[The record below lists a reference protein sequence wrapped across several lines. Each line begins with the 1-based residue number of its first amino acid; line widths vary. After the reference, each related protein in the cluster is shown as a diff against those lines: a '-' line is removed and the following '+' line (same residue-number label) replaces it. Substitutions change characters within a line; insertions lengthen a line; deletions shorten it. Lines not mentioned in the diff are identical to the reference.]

1 VTHPPGAEGPPAH
14 QPVHPRHL
22 LLLLGC
28 LSTFGP
34 LSLDMYL
41 PGLPAMADDLSAST
55 AAAQLTLTACLAGL
69 AAGQLLIGPLS
80 DTYGRRRPLILGL
93 LGYAVAS
100 VLCALAPSILA
111 LTVLRFV
118 QGLSGAAGLV
128 IARAV
133 VRDVSSGDA
142 AAKAFARLM
151 LVSGLAPILAP
162 TLGGQALR
170 LTDWRGIF
178 FILAAIGVALAL
190 ATWRALP
197 ETHAAG
203 DRRTGGVRETTSVF
217 GGLLRD
223 RTFTACVLACGLSFA
238 AMFAYIA
245 GSPFVLQ
252 EVYDVSPQ
260 TFSVLFAVNALGIL
274 AASQTS
280 GHLVGRVAPRTLLTL
295 GVRIAAVGAVALVL
309 VSALE
314 LGLVPVLVSLFL
326 VVASIGLIL
335 PNASAIG
342 MAGHPRT
349 AGSASAL
356 LGLAQYVFGAIAA
369 PLVGVAGLH
378 HGVPMAVVIATA
390 ALGSAAALT
399 LLLPRGEGRTSPAGP
414 RPESVPA
421 PASAPPAGP

>member
-1 VTHPPGAEGPPAH
+1 VTQPLGEAALPA
-14 QPVHPRHL
+14 HPRHL

-41 PGLPAMADDLSAST
+41 PGLPAMAQDLGAST
-55 AAAQLTLTACLAGL
+55 SAAQLTLTACLAGL

-80 DTYGRRRPLILGL
+80 DTHGRRRPLLAGL
-93 LGYAVAS
+93 LAYALAS
-100 VLCALAPSILA
+100 LLCALAPSILT
-111 LTVLRFV
+111 LTLLRFV
-118 QGLSGAAGLV
+118 QGLAGAAGIV
-128 IARAV
+128 VARAV
-133 VRDVSSGDA
+133 VRDVAEGDA

-162 TLGGQALR
+162 TFGGQVLR
-170 LTDWRGIF
+170 VTDWRGVF
-178 FILAAIGVALAL
+178 CVLGAIGLVLAV

-197 ETHAAG
+197 ETHALG
-203 DRRTGGVRETTSVF
+203 QRRTGGVRETTGVF
-217 GGLLRD
+217 GELLGD
-223 RTFTACVLACGLSFA
+223 RTFTACALACGLSFA

-260 TFSVLFAVNALGIL
+260 TFSVLFAVNAVGIL
-274 AASQTS
+274 LASQTS
-280 GHLVGRVAPRTLLTL
+280 GYLVGRVPPRTLLIL
-295 GVRIAAVGAVALVL
+295 GVRTAAAGGAALVV
-309 VSALE
+309 VSVLE
-314 LGLVPVLVSLFL
+314 LGLLPVLASLFL

-342 MAGHPRT
+342 MAGHPST

-356 LGLAQYVFGAIAA
+356 LGLSQYVFGAVAA

-390 ALGSAAALT
+390 AIGSALALT
-399 LLLPRGEGRTSPAGP
+399 LLPGRGTGL
-414 RPESVPA
+414 SVPA
-421 PASAPPAGP
+421 GAVSPSAR